1 MNKFTKVLFPL
12 VLAFAATAAMAE
24 DGSDYAMSGVP
35 DAQAPSMVPQMAHQ
49 THIGTRM
56 NIIANKPISGAL
68 E

>member
-35 DAQAPSMVPQMAHQ
+35 DAQAPSMVLEIEQQ
-49 THIGTRM
+49 TPHSATG
-56 NIIANKPISGAL
+56 NHC
-68 E
+68 

>member
-49 THIGTRM
+49 NPYWDKAEHHC
-56 NIIANKPISGAL
+56 
-68 E
+68 